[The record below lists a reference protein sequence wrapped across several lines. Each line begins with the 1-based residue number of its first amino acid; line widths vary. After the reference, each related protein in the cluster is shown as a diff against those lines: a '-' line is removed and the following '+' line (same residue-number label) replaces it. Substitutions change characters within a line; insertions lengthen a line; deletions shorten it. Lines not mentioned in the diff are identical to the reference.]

1 MNIRISS
8 FAVLLLILLVS
19 CGSRNTELSNVFRY
33 NESKGIPTLDPAFA
47 RTQAII
53 NPCMQLFNGLLQ
65 LDDELNVIPC
75 IAEKYDVSADGI
87 TYTFNLRNDVF
98 FHNHQAFLNGTGRR
112 VLADDFVYTFYRL
125 VDPKLA
131 SPGSWVLSNMDTC
144 YAIGKDELV
153 VRLKQPSPVFLSTL
167 TMPYCFVVP
176 KEVVALYGVEFGKT
190 PIGTGPFYLK
200 AWREGEKLVMRKNQK
215 YFEKDNE
222 GNQLPYLEAVA
233 ITFVPDK
240 QSEFLE
246 FSKGKISYLSGIHAA
261 SRDELLTR
269 EGELNPKYKD
279 RVQMLQGPYLNTEYL
294 GFLLGENSE
303 FASSALQNVNI
314 RRAIAHGI
322 DKKKMV
328 EFLRSN
334 LAYPANNGFVPM
346 GLPSFSEELL
356 GFEYSP
362 QKAMALLSEAGFP
375 NGKGLPE
382 ITLSTTDDYLDICEY
397 MQHSLLQIG
406 VRIKINVLSGAAYR
420 QQVAEGKLA
429 MFRASW
435 IADYPDAESYLSL
448 LYSKNASPNGPN
460 YTHFSSKG
468 YDKLYEQS
476 LKETNIKKR
485 YELYRKMD
493 SISITETPIIPL
505 FYDKATRFVQ
515 KGIVGME
522 PNAMNTLILKNVSVV
537 E

>member
-1 MNIRISS
+1 MNIRISII
-8 FAVLLLILLVS
+8 FLLLLLAS
-19 CGSRNTELSNVFRY
+19 CSSKKTEFSSVFRY

-65 LDDELNVIPC
+65 LDDELNVVPC
-75 IAEKYDVSADGI
+75 IAEKYDLSADGV
-87 TYTFNLRNDVF
+87 TYTFTLRSDVF
-98 FHNHQAFLNGTGRR
+98 FHNHQVFPGGVGRK

-131 SPGSWVLSNMDTC
+131 SPGSWTLSNMDTC
-144 YAIGKDELV
+144 YAMGKNRLV
-153 VRLKQPSPVFLSTL
+153 VKLKQPSPVFLSTL

-176 KEVVALYGVEFGKT
+176 KEVVDLYGVEFGKR

-200 AWREGEKLVMRKNQK
+200 AWREGEKLVMRRNRK
-215 YFEKDNE
+215 YFEKDNG

-261 SRDELLTR
+261 SRDELLTHK
-269 EGELNPKYKD
+269 GELNPKYED
-279 RVQMLQGPYLNTEYL
+279 RIQMLQGSYLNTEYL
-294 GFLLGENSE
+294 GFLLSENSE
-303 FASSALQNVNI
+303 FTNSALQSVNV

-346 GLPSFSEELL
+346 GLPSFSEELF

-362 QKAMALLSEAGFP
+362 QKAMALLSKAGFP
-375 NGKGLPE
+375 NGNGLPE

-397 MQHSLLQIG
+397 IQYSLSQMG

-460 YTHFSSKG
+460 YTHFSSEN

-476 LKETNIKKR
+476 LKETDIKKR

-493 SISITETPIIPL
+493 SIGIAEASIVPL

-515 KGIVGME
+515 KGIAGME
-522 PNAMNTLILKNVSVV
+522 PNAMNVLILKNVSVGK
-537 E
+537 